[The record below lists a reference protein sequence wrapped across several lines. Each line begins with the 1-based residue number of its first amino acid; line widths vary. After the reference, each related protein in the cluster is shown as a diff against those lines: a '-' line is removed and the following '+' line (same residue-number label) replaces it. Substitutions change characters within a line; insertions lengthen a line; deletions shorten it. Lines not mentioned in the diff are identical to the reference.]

1 MFVIHTERFLF
12 HFFKLYLSK
21 RPKYLQSNDLFY
33 LSVIVNPKSG
43 VCYNVTEENIGKNA
57 ETYSQVAKYNN
68 NNYWSQQ
75 WRVD

>member
-1 MFVIHTERFLF
+1 MM
-12 HFFKLYLSK
+12 
-21 RPKYLQSNDLFY
+21 FY